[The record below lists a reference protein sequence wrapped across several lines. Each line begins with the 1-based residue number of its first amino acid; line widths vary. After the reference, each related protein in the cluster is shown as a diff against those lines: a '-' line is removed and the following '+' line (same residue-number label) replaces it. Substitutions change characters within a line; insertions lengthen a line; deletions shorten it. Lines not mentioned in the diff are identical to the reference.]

1 MSKSLTASMEDYVE
15 AISQIMAEKK
25 AVRAKDIAERLNVTR
40 PSVSGA
46 LQTLAKSELI
56 NHVPYDVITLTAKG
70 DRIAKDIIHRHESL
84 REFFVDILGVE
95 AEEAETAACS
105 VEHVVSKD
113 IVDKLAAF
121 VKKTKK
127 GRKKAR

>member
-1 MSKSLTASMEDYVE
+1 MKENLSASMEDYIE
-15 AISQIMAEKK
+15 AISRIMAEKQ

-46 LQTLAKSELI
+46 LRTLVKSGLI
-56 NHVPYDVITLTAKG
+56 DHVPYDVITLTNKG
-70 DRIAKDIIHRHESL
+70 ALVAKDIIHRHESL
-84 REFFVDILGVE
+84 REFFVDILDIEEG
-95 AEEAETAACS
+95 EAETAACS

-127 GRKKAR
+127 NREK